1 MEKSITSIDY
11 FKLFAF
17 IARLEIV
24 LSLLLDKAIGK
35 FSNEFKINFLEWR
48 SRKEAYIKHLE
59 GYVIKGEEYKVYKL
73 KQKNKKKQSLI

>member
-1 MEKSITSIDY
+1 MEKSVTRIDY
-11 FKLFAF
+11 FKVFAF
-17 IARLEIV
+17 VARLDIV

-48 SRKEAYIKHLE
+48 SRKEAYIKQLE

-73 KQKNKKKQSLI
+73 KKKKNLII